1 MMNTSPVGPDSHSVV
16 GRSMTHAL
24 VEGDPEAVDQFV
36 ARVLRRAH
44 HRAEARN
51 APSEARAILDVAH
64 LFADELTAT
73 HPGFD
78 RLEFVTAATEGPS

>member
-1 MMNTSPVGPDSHSVV
+1 MNPSLAGADSRSVV
-16 GRSMTHAL
+16 GCSIDHTL

-44 HRAEARN
+44 QAAEARN
-51 APSEARAILDVAH
+51 AMDEARAILGLAH
-64 LFADELTAT
+64 LFADELTAG

-78 RLEFVTAATEGPS
+78 RVGFVTGVTEDPS

>member
-44 HRAEARN
+44 HSAEARN
-51 APSEARAILDVAH
+51 ATTEARAILDLAH
-64 LFADELTAT
+64 LFADELTAGD
-73 HPGFD
+73 PCFD
-78 RLEFVTAATEGPS
+78 RLGFVEAATVGSS